1 MYSILKK
8 HGFSKNFNL
17 VYDEIPQK
25 KNNNAFQLL
34 MDEENENNLEGK
46 NTDFINLFKLY
57 DKKWSK

>member
-8 HGFSKNFNL
+8 YGFSKNFNL

-34 MDEENENNLEGK
+34 IDEENENNSKDK
-46 NTDFINLFKLY
+46 NIEFIKLFELY
-57 DKKWSK
+57 DTKWSK